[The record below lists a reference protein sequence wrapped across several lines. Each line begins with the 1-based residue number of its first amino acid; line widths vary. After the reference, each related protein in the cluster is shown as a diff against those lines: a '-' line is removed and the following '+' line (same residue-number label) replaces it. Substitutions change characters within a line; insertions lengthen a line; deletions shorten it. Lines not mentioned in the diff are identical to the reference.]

1 MTQRLFVDSI
11 TSIGAVEAADNEPS
25 KILFWK
31 QQTLEPVQ
39 GLIEKEGDSMPFDV
53 ESLTDEGKE
62 YVAALQSQIEALA
75 VEEEPSLPDDLP
87 DIVKSRIDEMD
98 ETIEKDRVEKE
109 RLAKDLADLRDEM
122 ATEKYDARAEE
133 LAILLGDKD
142 EVAPILK
149 ALATDSPEA
158 FGKLDAMFDTLIVKE
173 SLAPLFKELGDVSG
187 GGAAVDQIAAYAV
200 EIQKDAKKEMSLV
213 DARAQAWRDHP
224 ELKTQ
229 DREENS

>member
-1 MTQRLFVDSI
+1 MNRLHITRI
-11 TSIGAVEAADNEPS
+11 TSIGAVTDGDNPES
-25 KILFWK
+25 KIMFWK
-31 QQTLEPVQ
+31 RTQSEPVQ
-39 GLIEKEGDSMPFDV
+39 GLIGKEGDSMPFDI
-53 ESLTDEGKE
+53 ESLTDEGKVF
-62 YVAALQSQIEALA
+62 VAELQSQIEALT
-75 VEEEPSLPDDLP
+75 VEETPAALPDDLP
-87 DIVKSRIDEMD
+87 DIVKSRLAAQDD
-98 ETIEKDRVEKE
+98 AIEKDRVEKE

-173 SLAPLFKELGDVSG
+173 SLAPLFKELGDTSV
-187 GGAAVDQIAAYAV
+187 GGAAVDQISAFAV
-200 EIQKDAKKEMSLV
+200 EIQKDAKETMTLV

-224 ELKTQ
+224 ELKVQ